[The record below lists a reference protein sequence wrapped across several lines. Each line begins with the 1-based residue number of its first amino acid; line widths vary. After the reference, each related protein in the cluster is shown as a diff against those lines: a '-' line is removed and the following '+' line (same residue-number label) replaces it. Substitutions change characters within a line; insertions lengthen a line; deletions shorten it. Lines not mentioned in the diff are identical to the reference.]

1 MGKNSNLC
9 PPEIFLIFAFP
20 NWVRA
25 ARASCSFRWQT
36 SFVAMKTRRHR
47 NVTVVFTFA
56 RSYIFEY
63 IMPVSEFM
71 WFREKSKIIVNI
83 YCNCLRRYC
92 NCYNIYVIRHNYV
105 NYNLTII
112 LYVFLC
118 LLSSSRWACYYK
130 ITAEKKL
137 PDFGQE
143 SKIPSVSI
151 YQLFHCSSW
160 SCCYWYVLFWTI
172 RKYNMV

>member
-1 MGKNSNLC
+1 MEKNSNLY
-9 PPEIFLIFAFP
+9 PPEIFFIFAFS

-36 SFVAMKTRRHR
+36 SFVAKKTRRHR
-47 NVTVVFTFA
+47 NVTIVCTFA

-83 YCNCLRRYC
+83 YCKYLR
-92 NCYNIYVIRHNYV
+92 IVTVTISTLSVTIYV
-105 NYNLTII
+105 NYNLTLIF
-112 LYVFLC
+112 YVFLC
-118 LLSSSRWACYYK
+118 LLSSSGWACNYK

-143 SKIPSVSI
+143 SKIPSVII
-151 YQLFHCSSW
+151 YQLLHCSSW
-160 SCCYWYVLFWTI
+160 SFCYWYVLIRTI
-172 RKYNMV
+172 WKYNMV